1 MPVAKVN
8 GVETEFEPGMTVL
21 QVAERA
27 GQEIPRFCYHER
39 LSIAGNCR
47 MCLVEVKPGPPKPQ
61 ASCALPAADGQEIF
75 TDTPMVK
82 KAREGVMEFLL
93 INHPLDCPICDQGG
107 ECDLQ
112 DQSVGYGR
120 DGSRYSENKRA
131 VEEKAMGPTIKTF
144 MTRCIQCTRCVRFIT
159 EVAGAPDIG
168 MISRGEDAEIT
179 TYLEKSVAS
188 ELSGNVNDL
197 CPVGALTHRPWQ
209 YHYRPWEL
217 KKTETIDVMD
227 ALGSNIR
234 ADYRGSEVM
243 RVLPRVNEG
252 INEEWLSDKSRYV
265 VDGLT
270 ARRLDRPWI
279 RENGRLRAA
288 SWNEALDAVAA
299 KLKAAPADRIGVIA
313 GDLQDA
319 ESMKATL
326 DLFRALGSKNT
337 DCRQD
342 GAALGYGPR
351 EGWLFNSGL
360 EGIEKADAIL
370 IVGANPRVEAPLL
383 NARLRKTWLKGD
395 VEIGVIGEQAD
406 LTFDYAYL
414 GAGTQTLGQLPKSA
428 MDILTKAERPAIIVG
443 SGALGGEGGAAV
455 LNALGALAKTV
466 GVVTDGWNGFNVL
479 HHAAA
484 RVAGLDMGFVPA
496 QPGENGGGLTVAEML
511 KPDAL
516 DVLFL
521 LGADEVDPTGSNAF
535 RVYLGSH
542 GDRGAHGADVI
553 LPGAAY
559 TEKSGLYVNTEGRV
573 QMAERVV
580 FPKGRL
586 GHHPG
591 PVGARRQDPA
601 VRHAGATARQADGR
615 SSDLRPDRL
624 SARAGDVRRGGP
636 GRQGRSGRPRLR
648 VGRGR
653 PVSFQSDSARQRDD
667 GRVVR
672 PADRPGRFGGGV
684 SHGPRFLLGHP
695 AGMDADHARSGSADH
710 RRRAD
715 RRRLPA
721 AGRPQGLGR
730 RADA

>member
-1 MPVAKVN
+1 MPIAKVN

-21 QVAERA
+21 QVAELA

-61 ASCALPAADGQEIF
+61 ASCALPAAEGQEIF

-112 DQSVGYGR
+112 DQAVGYGR
-120 DGSRYSENKRA
+120 DGSRYGENKRA
-131 VEEKAMGPTIKTF
+131 VEEKNMGPTVKTF

-159 EVAGAPDIG
+159 EVAGVPDIG
-168 MISRGEDAEIT
+168 MISRGEGAEIT
-179 TYLEKSVAS
+179 TYLEKNIDS

-234 ADYRGSEVM
+234 ADARGAEVM
-243 RVLPRVNEG
+243 RVLPRLNEG
-252 INEEWLSDKSRYV
+252 VNEEWLSDKSRYA
-265 VDGLT
+265 VDGL
-270 ARRLDRPWI
+270 ARQRLDRPYV
-279 RENGRLRAA
+279 RENGKLRVA
-288 SWNEALDAVAA
+288 SWDEALNAVAT
-299 KLKAAPADRIGVIA
+299 KIKAAPADRIGVVA

-326 DLFRALGSKNT
+326 DLFRALGSANT

-342 GAALGYGPR
+342 GAAIGQGAR

-360 EGIEKADAIL
+360 QGIENADAIL
-370 IVGANPRVEAPLL
+370 IVGANPRAEAPLL
-383 NARLRKTWLKGD
+383 NTRLRKVWLKGAA
-395 VEIGVIGEQAD
+395 EIGVIGEQVD
-406 LTFDYAYL
+406 LTYDYNYL
-414 GAGTQTLGQLPKSA
+414 GAGSKTLGKLPKA
-428 MDILTKAERPAIIVG
+428 ALDFLTKAERPAIIVG
-443 SGALGGEGGAAV
+443 AGALVGDTGAAV
-455 LNALGALAKTV
+455 LNALGALAKKV
-466 GVVTDGWNGFNVL
+466 GVVKDGWNGFNVL
-479 HHAAA
+479 HTAAA
-484 RVAGLDMGFVPA
+484 RVGGLDMGFVPA
-496 QPGENGGGLTVAEML
+496 EGGLDVAGML
-511 KPDAL
+511 KPGAL

-521 LGADEVDPTGSNAF
+521 LGADEVNASASNAF

-580 FPKGRL
+580 FPKGDAKEDWAIIRALSERVGHKLPFDTLEQLRTKLMGDHPTFGRIDYLAPAASFDVAAL
-586 GHHPG
+586 GAKGDLGDVAFVSTIVDPYLTN
-591 PVGARRQDPA
+591 PIARA
-601 VRHAGATARQADGR
+601 SETMAE
-615 SSDLRPDRL
+615 L
-624 SARAGDVRRGGP
+624 SAERTA
-636 GRQGRSGRPRLR
+636 
-648 VGRGR
+648 
-653 PVSFQSDSARQRDD
+653 PV
-667 GRVVR
+667 V
-672 PADRPGRFGGGV
+672 
-684 SHGPRFLLGHP
+684 L
-695 AGMDADHARSGSADH
+695 
-710 RRRAD
+710 
-715 RRRLPA
+715 A
-721 AGRPQGLGR
+721 AE
-730 RADA
+730 